1 MDLSMKW
8 LHDFVDCEHTG
19 RDYAEA
25 LTMSGSKV
33 EKWTNEA
40 DGISNIVV
48 GKVLKIDRH
57 PDADKLV
64 VCSIDVGREEK
75 LQIVTGATNLTEGDI
90 VPVCLDGAILPDGKK
105 IKKGKLRGVLSEG
118 MLCSLGELGLT
129 AHDFPNAIEDGIFVL
144 DSECDQTLGT
154 DICTAIGLND
164 TTVEFEITSNRPDC
178 LSVIGLARET
188 AVTYDLPLHIPT
200 PTYTD
205 CGSDVHDYLAVENQ
219 APELCSRYMARVV
232 KDVHIAPSPR
242 WMRERLR
249 ASGVRPI
256 NNIVD
261 ITNYVMLEY
270 GQPMHAFDHKYIKD
284 GKIIVRR
291 AASGETI
298 TTLDGEER
306 RLTDKMLVIADS
318 EKPSAVAGVM
328 GGEYSG
334 INDDTAVMV
343 FESACFNGASVRTTA
358 RDIGLRTDSSAR
370 FEKGLD
376 PENCAGALDRAC
388 QLVEQLG
395 AGKVVGGTIDLRGDM
410 HTPAPIPFRP
420 DWINSF
426 LGTDIAQARMIQILT
441 DLECTVENGKV
452 TPPSFRADLEQEAD
466 IAEEIARIYGYNN
479 IPTTKI
485 RGSAQGKLTDEQ
497 KFERT
502 VSDTLLALGFN
513 QILTYSFISPKYYD
527 KICMPQDS
535 PLRRSVTITN
545 PLGEDTSIM
554 RTTALPSML
563 EILSANYAN
572 RNLSVK
578 LSELATEYLPNGD
591 DELPE
596 EKKKIILGAY
606 GENTDFY
613 ALKGA
618 VEALLARCEV
628 QSYDIRPAADR
639 PEYHPGRCAVLSIGD
654 EELAVFGQLHPAVQ
668 ENYGMDTPV
677 FAASIDLAVMFK
689 NRADEQPYRP
699 LPKYPAVT
707 RDLAVLC
714 DISLPVIELQKAI
727 EAGAGKLLEAV
738 ELFDVYQGAQIPAGK
753 KSVAYSFTLRSKDS
767 TLTDADI
774 TRVTQKVIAKL
785 EALGATLRS

>member
-8 LHDFVDCEHTG
+8 LHDYVDCKESG
-19 RDYAEA
+19 RDYAEK

-33 EKWTNEA
+33 EKWANES
-40 DGISNIVV
+40 DNISGVVV

-64 VCSIDVGREEK
+64 VCSIDVGKEDK
-75 LQIVTGATNLTEGDI
+75 LRIVTGATNLKEGDV

-105 IKKGKLRGVLSEG
+105 IKKGKLRGVVSEG

-144 DSECDQTLGT
+144 DEECDLTLGT
-154 DICTAIGLND
+154 DICKAIGLDD

-178 LSVIGLARET
+178 MSVIGLARET
-188 AVTYDLPLHIPT
+188 AVTYGLPFNVEA

-205 CGSDVHDYLAVENQ
+205 CGGDIADYLSVENK
-219 APELCSRYMARVV
+219 APDLCYRYMARVV
-232 KDVHIAPSPR
+232 KDVKIAPSPR

-270 GQPMHAFDHKYIKD
+270 CQPMHAFDHKFIKD
-284 GKIIVRR
+284 GKIVVRR
-291 AASGETI
+291 ANAGESI

-306 RLTDKMLVIADS
+306 KLTGKMLVIADS

-334 INDDTAVMV
+334 IVDDTSVMV

-376 PENCAGALDRAC
+376 PENCAKALDRAC

-395 AGKVVGGTIDLRGDM
+395 AGKIVAGTIDLRGDAKEI
-410 HTPAPIPFRP
+410 PKIPFRP
-420 DWINSF
+420 DWINAF
-426 LGTDIAQARMIQILT
+426 LGTEIDESRMVDILT
-441 DLECTVENGKV
+441 SLECKIEDGII

-466 IAEEIARIYGYNN
+466 IAEEVARIYGYNN

-485 RGSAQGKLTDEQ
+485 RGSAQGKLTAEQ

-502 VSDTLLALGFN
+502 VSETLLSLGFN

-527 KICMPQDS
+527 KILMPTDS

-563 EILSANYAN
+563 EILSTNYKN
-572 RNLSVK
+572 RNMSVK
-578 LSELATEYLPNGD
+578 MSEIATEYLPKSIN
-591 DELPE
+591 ELPD
-596 EKKKIILGAY
+596 EKKVIVLGAY
-606 GENTDFY
+606 GEKYDFY
-613 ALKGA
+613 NLKGA
-618 VEALLARCEV
+618 VEAILAQAGV
-628 QSYDIRPAADR
+628 KKYDIAPANDR
-639 PEYHPGRCAVLSIGD
+639 PEFHPGRCAVLSIGGK
-654 EELAVFGQLHPAVQ
+654 ELAVFGQIHPAVQ
-668 ENYGMDTPV
+668 ENYD
-677 FAASIDLAVMFK
+677 IDAPIFVAKLDLKMMFD
-689 NRADEQPYRP
+689 NRSAEESYKP

-707 RDLAVLC
+707 RDLAMLC
-714 DISLPVIELQKAI
+714 DAALPVIELQKAI
-727 EAGAGKLLEAV
+727 EAGAGKLLESV
-738 ELFDVYQGAQIPAGK
+738 ELFDVYQGAQIPEGK

-767 TLTDADI
+767 TLTDAD
-774 TRVTQKVIAKL
+774 TSRVTAKIISKL
-785 EALGATLRS
+785 EALGAVLRR